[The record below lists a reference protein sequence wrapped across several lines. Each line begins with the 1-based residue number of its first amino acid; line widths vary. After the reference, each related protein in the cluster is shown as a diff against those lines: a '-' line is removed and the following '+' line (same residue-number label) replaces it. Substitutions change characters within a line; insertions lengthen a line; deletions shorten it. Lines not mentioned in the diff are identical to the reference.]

1 MSYRYP
7 GPSLARLPRPPP
19 RSSHS
24 HSRSTG
30 SLNVIPRSRPPDH
43 SHTIPGPRSPAP
55 SPISPA
61 APPPLDTAAKA
72 RSKIRRMIQLSV
84 RADRANYNTSGLY
97 EPPSTPPGPPTV
109 PPPPQHILEI
119 QLPRL
124 VSLDNLPPTSARRL
138 LTSPPHRDPE
148 RTKEQDLVYA
158 EWLFNMST
166 QVQQCLTRTV
176 TYCPDDLLRAAD
188 ELLFIT
194 HWLVTYMHQLGTSP
208 TNISYEHPT

>member
-24 HSRSTG
+24 HSQSTSSHG
-30 SLNVIPRSRPPDH
+30 VTPRSRPPER
-43 SHTIPGPRSPAP
+43 SHTVPRPRSPAP
-55 SPISPA
+55 SPIPKA
-61 APPPLDTAAKA
+61 APPLDTAAKA

-84 RADRANYNTSGLY
+84 RPDRVNYNAPGPY
-97 EPPSTPPGPPTV
+97 EPPSTPPSPPTV
-109 PPPPQHILEI
+109 PPPPQHILEMP
-119 QLPRL
+119 LPRL
-124 VSLDNLPPTSARRL
+124 APLDNLPPTSARRL

-166 QVQQCLTRTV
+166 QVQQCLTRAV